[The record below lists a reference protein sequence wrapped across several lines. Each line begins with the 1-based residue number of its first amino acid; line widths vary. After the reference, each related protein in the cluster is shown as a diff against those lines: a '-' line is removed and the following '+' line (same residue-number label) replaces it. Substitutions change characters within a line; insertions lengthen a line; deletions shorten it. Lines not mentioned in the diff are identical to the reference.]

1 MKKISI
7 FAVGVLMCILTACG
21 KKPVDPTPGPDV
33 TGNPTDGGSV
43 IVGITQDL
51 DSLDPHVAIAAGT
64 DEVLFNVF
72 EGLVKADEF
81 GVMQPAVAESYK
93 ISDDACVYT
102 FTLRDNVY
110 FHNGDVV
117 TIDDVVYSLKRCAGF
132 PEAADPSVSVESALS
147 IISEINAVDAKTLEI
162 KLTTANT
169 ELIYFLT
176 GAIIPKDY
184 KNQSTAPV
192 GTGPFKF
199 ESYKPLDSFVIVK
212 NEQYYG
218 EKAHLDKVTFKIFAN
233 IEAAF
238 LELKAGK
245 IDLMSQLGSDYANQ
259 LKDNYNIEAC
269 PFNLV
274 QALFL
279 NNEFEPFKNLKVRQ
293 ALCYAIDRDAVNQ
306 FISEGQGH
314 IIGSGVYPG
323 ISEYYAKDLESVYKY
338 DVEKAKSLLKEAGY
352 ADGFTFTITIPSSY
366 DQHVATGEV
375 IVEQLKKVGITAKI
389 ELVEW
394 ASWLTDVYKGRKY
407 EATIIGLDSNLAP
420 SDILKRYR
428 TTASNNFINFLAP
441 EYDTA
446 YAAGVAAVST
456 ADKKKFY
463 NECQKILTDNAA
475 SVFIQDPAQLT
486 AVKKGLG
493 GYTPYPIYVLDMSK
507 IYYVK

>member
-7 FAVGVLMCILTACG
+7 FAALVLLCVLCG
-21 KKPVDPTPGPDV
+21 CGTNATKNTDGPDV
-33 TGNPTDGGSV
+33 TGTPIYGGSV

-64 DEVLFNVF
+64 DEVLFNIF
-72 EGLVKADEF
+72 EGLVKADEN
-81 GVMQPAVAESYK
+81 GVMQPAVAESYT
-93 ISDDACVYT
+93 ISEDATVYT
-102 FTLRDNVY
+102 FTLRENVY

-147 IISEINAVDAKTLEI
+147 VISEINAVDDRTVELV
-162 KLTTANT
+162 LSTPNT
-169 ELIYFLT
+169 ELIYYLT

-184 KNQSTAPV
+184 EYQSTAPV

-199 ESYKPLDSFVIVK
+199 ESYTPLDSFVMVR
-212 NEQYYG
+212 NDQYYG
-218 EKAHLDKVTFKIFAN
+218 EKPYLDKVTFKIFAN

-259 LKDNYNIEAC
+259 LTDEYNICAC

-279 NNEFEPFKNLKVRQ
+279 NNEFEPFSDVRVRQ
-293 ALCYAIDRDAVNQ
+293 ALCYAIDRDAINE

-314 IIGSGVYPG
+314 VIGSGMYPG
-323 ISEYYAKDLESVYKY
+323 ISEYYADDLETLYTY
-338 DVEKAKSLLKEAGY
+338 DTEKAKALLAEAGY
-352 ADGFTFTITIPSSY
+352 ADGLSFTITIPSSY
-366 DQHVATGEV
+366 DQHVATGEI

-394 ASWLTDVYKGRKY
+394 ASWLTDVYKGRDY

-428 TTASNNFINFLAP
+428 TTASNNFINFLSEA
-441 EYDTA
+441 YDAA

-456 ADKKKFY
+456 ADKKTY
-463 NECQKILTDNAA
+463 YYECQKILAENAA
-475 SVFIQDPAQLT
+475 SVFIEDPAQLT

-507 IYYVK
+507 IYYME